1 MISPTLGSVQ
11 MEHPICQGCCEQGF
25 SNLSY
30 MNKNVIPP
38 EEHTLHWR
46 TVTENQIT
54 KKKKKKVLDLEAC
67 EMCQDSTEEGRS
79 RVAWDH
85 QGHFMDQATL
95 DLGFEE

>member
-1 MISPTLGSVQ
+1 
-11 MEHPICQGCCEQGF
+11 
-25 SNLSY
+25 

>member
-1 MISPTLGSVQ
+1 
-11 MEHPICQGCCEQGF
+11 
-25 SNLSY
+25 

-54 KKKKKKVLDLEAC
+54 KKKKKKSPRFGS
-67 EMCQDSTEEGRS
+67 MCQDSAEEGRS
-79 RVAWDH
+79 SAAWDQ

-95 DLGFEE
+95 DLGVEE